1 MEKILKLNC
10 EEEKA
15 AADGTSIWLLIQNL
29 APSLSFHQSLVF
41 QGPKEGW
48 EIVQLLCWVG

>member
-10 EEEKA
+10 EEEKG
-15 AADGTSIWLLIQNL
+15 AADGTSISLLIQNL

-41 QGPKEGW
+41 QGLKVGW
-48 EIVQLLCWVG
+48 QIVQLLCWVG

>member
-15 AADGTSIWLLIQNL
+15 AADGTGIWLLIQNL

-41 QGPKEGW
+41 QGPKVGW
-48 EIVQLLCWVG
+48 QIVQLLCWVG

>member
-1 MEKILKLNC
+1 VEKILKLNC

-15 AADGTSIWLLIQNL
+15 AADGLLIQNL

-41 QGPKEGW
+41 QGPKVGW
-48 EIVQLLCWVG
+48 QIVQLLCWVG